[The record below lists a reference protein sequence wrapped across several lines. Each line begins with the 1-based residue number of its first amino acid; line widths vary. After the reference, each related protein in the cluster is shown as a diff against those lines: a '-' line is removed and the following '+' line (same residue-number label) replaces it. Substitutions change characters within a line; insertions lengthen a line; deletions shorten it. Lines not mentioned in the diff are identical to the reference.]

1 MKRGFLN
8 IRYPSSAIIR
18 QFPKQLVS
26 TTFRSLIVQIIYEK
40 KFSEEDYEAL
50 DSSEKRLFDDLITFA
65 KLDKVEN
72 IKFFKHKRY
81 NDDER
86 NADIKRFN
94 ILRGELTAGNDS
106 QEIVK
111 ELKKLLYKLL
121 DQKVIQLRD
130 YNHLIHRLLL
140 LD

>member
-1 MKRGFLN
+1 MRN
-8 IRYPSSAIIR
+8 
-18 QFPKQLVS
+18 
-26 TTFRSLIVQIIYEK
+26 LIVQIIYEK
-40 KFSEEDYEAL
+40 KFSEEDYGAL
-50 DSSEKRLFDDLITFA
+50 DASEKRLFDDLITFV
-65 KLDKVEN
+65 KLDKEEN
-72 IKFFKHKRY
+72 IPFSKHEGYK
-81 NDDER
+81 DDER